1 MGLALSC
8 PLSMISGSPM
18 STSPRHPNAALAG
31 VPGGRQRLDTPALLL
46 DLDAMARNIAR
57 MAQCAAGRGVG
68 LRPHVKTHK
77 SVEIARRQLAAGAI
91 GVSCVT
97 LGEAETMAMAGLP
110 GVLITSPIVTAG
122 KICRLVELAS
132 GAAPGEVMV
141 VVDHPRNVDDL
152 AAAAGALAHP
162 LHVLIDYAAGYGRT
176 GAADAAAVLALARR
190 VESHPTLH
198 LRGLQAY
205 AGNIQHIGERERRT
219 AAAAAVRS
227 SVRQVIEA
235 AAAAGIRF
243 GIVTGGGTGSHDLD
257 AQDDLFTELQVGSYV
272 FMDADYS
279 AVLAAGAAS
288 TAFDVALLVQ
298 AAVVSVN
305 QPGWVTVDAGTKAFA
320 TDSGVPLVAGG
331 PLAGAVYAF
340 AGDEHGRLEVV
351 AGQRPQLGDRVEF
364 VTPHCD
370 PTVNLHGVYHVVS
383 GDTLVDIW
391 PVDARGR

>member
-1 MGLALSC
+1 M
-8 PLSMISGSPM
+8 P
-18 STSPRHPNAALAG
+18 TTQHHPNAALAG
-31 VPGGRQRLDTPALLL
+31 VTGSRRRLDTPALLL

-57 MAQCAAGRGVG
+57 MAQFAAGRGMG

-91 GVSCVT
+91 GLSCVT
-97 LGEAETMAMAGLP
+97 LGEAETMAAAGLP

-122 KICRLVELAS
+122 KIRRLVELAS
-132 GAAPGEVMV
+132 RAAPGDLMV

-162 LHVLIDYAAGYGRT
+162 LHVLVDYAAGYGRT
-176 GAADAAAVLALARR
+176 GAADADAVLALARR
-190 VESHPTLH
+190 IESHPTLR

-205 AGNIQHIGERERRT
+205 AGNIQHIGERERRA

-227 SVRQVIEA
+227 SVRQVIDA
-235 AAAAGIRF
+235 ASAAGIRF

-279 AVLAAGAAS
+279 AVLAGAAASTAS

-331 PLAGAVYAF
+331 PLAGAAYVF
-340 AGDEHGRLEVV
+340 AGDEHGRLAVDG
-351 AGQRPQLGDRVEF
+351 GQRPQLGDRVEF
-364 VTPHCD
+364 TTPHCD

>member
-1 MGLALSC
+1 
-8 PLSMISGSPM
+8 M
-18 STSPRHPNAALAG
+18 STTQHYPNAALAG

-46 DLDAMARNIAR
+46 DLDAMACNIAR
-57 MAQCAAGRGVG
+57 MAQFAADRGVG

-91 GVSCVT
+91 GLSCVT

-110 GVLITSPIVTAG
+110 GVLITSPIVTTG
-122 KICRLVELAS
+122 KIRRLVELAS
-132 GAAPGEVMV
+132 RATPGELMV

-162 LHVLIDYAAGYGRT
+162 LHVLVDYAAGYGRT
-176 GAADAAAVLALARR
+176 GAEDADAVLALARR
-190 VESHPTLH
+190 IDSHPTLR

-205 AGNIQHIGERERRT
+205 AGNIQHIGERAQRA

-235 AAAAGIRF
+235 ASAAGIRF

-279 AVLAAGAAS
+279 AVLAGAAAS
-288 TAFDVALLVQ
+288 PSFDVALLVQ

-331 PLAGAVYAF
+331 PLASAAYAF
-340 AGDEHGRLEVV
+340 AGDEHGRLTVD
-351 AGQRPQLGDRVEF
+351 AGRRPQLGDRVEF

-370 PTVNLHGVYHVVS
+370 PTVNLHEVYHVVS

>member
-8 PLSMISGSPM
+8 PLSMISRSPM
-18 STSPRHPNAALAG
+18 STTQRHPNAALAG
-31 VPGGRQRLDTPALLL
+31 VPGGRRRLDTPALLL
-46 DLDAMARNIAR
+46 DLDAMGRNIAR
-57 MAQCAAGRGVG
+57 MAAFAAGRGVQ

-91 GVSCVT
+91 GLSCVT

-110 GVLITSPIVTAG
+110 GVLITSPIVTPG
-122 KICRLVELAS
+122 KIRRLVELAS
-132 GAAPGEVMV
+132 RAAPGDLMV

-162 LHVLIDYAAGYGRT
+162 LHVLVDYAAGYGRT
-176 GAADAAAVLALARR
+176 GAADADAVLALAKRIG
-190 VESHPTLH
+190 SHPTLR

-205 AGNIQHIGERERRT
+205 AGNIQHIGEREQR
-219 AAAAAVRS
+219 AAAAATVRS
-227 SVRQVIEA
+227 SVRRVIEA

-257 AQDDLFTELQVGSYV
+257 AQDDLFTELQVGSYL

-279 AVLAAGAAS
+279 AVLAGAAAS
-288 TAFDVALLVQ
+288 PSFDVALLVQ
-298 AAVVSVN
+298 AAVVSMN

-331 PLAGAVYAF
+331 PLAGAPYTF
-340 AGDEHGRLEVV
+340 AGDEHGRLEVA
-351 AGQRPQLGDRVEF
+351 AGQGPQLDDRVEF

-370 PTVNLHGVYHVVS
+370 PTVNLHEVYHVVS